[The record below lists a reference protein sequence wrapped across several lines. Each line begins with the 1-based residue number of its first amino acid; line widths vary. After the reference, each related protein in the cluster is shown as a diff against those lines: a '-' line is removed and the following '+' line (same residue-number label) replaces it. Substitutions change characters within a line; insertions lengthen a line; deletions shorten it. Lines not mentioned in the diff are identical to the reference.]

1 MHHHSIINILNP
13 KEFNFRIRADTV
25 LRGDKPMKIEE
36 IHPELRSVIRFVP
49 SLPFHRRLFVKFIN
63 FLERVA
69 PEKKVV
75 NGLAIEKKELSHASV
90 RIFRQEGE
98 LPGAGLLWIHG
109 GGLISGRAA
118 QDDLLCASYARDL
131 GLVVVSVD
139 YRLAPQYPFPAAI
152 DDCYEAWQW
161 FISEAQNLG
170 VDPARI
176 AVSGQSAGGGLAA
189 SLTQRI
195 SDEGGVQPSAQALFC
210 PMLDDRTA
218 ANKELDSINHRI
230 WTNKSNR
237 SGWSCYLGHPPGVA
251 EVSAYAV
258 PARRKDLSNLPPAWI
273 SVGDID
279 LFYEEDRLY
288 SQRLCEA
295 GVDCQLY
302 VVPMAPHAFETF
314 VPKASITQDLY
325 RDNYRF
331 LRDSLGL

>member
-1 MHHHSIINILNP
+1 
-13 KEFNFRIRADTV
+13 
-25 LRGDKPMKIEE
+25 MKIEK
-36 IHPELRSVIRFVP
+36 IHPELRGVIRFVP

-75 NGLAIEKKELSHASV
+75 NGVAIEKKELAHASV
-90 RIFRQEGE
+90 RVFKQKGE
-98 LPGAGLLWIHG
+98 LTGAGLLWIHG

-118 QDDLLCASYARDL
+118 QDDVACAAYAQDL

-152 DDCYEAWQW
+152 DDCYEAWRW
-161 FISEAQNLG
+161 FIKEAHNLG

-189 SLTQRI
+189 SLTQKI

-218 ANKELDSINHRI
+218 AQQDLDLINHRI

-237 SGWSCYLGHPPGVA
+237 AGWSAYLGQPPGADEVA
-251 EVSAYAV
+251 AYAV
-258 PARRKDLSNLPPAWI
+258 PARREDLSSLPPAWI
-273 SVGDID
+273 GVGDID
-279 LFYEEDRLY
+279 LFFDEGRLY
-288 SQRLCEA
+288 SRRLREA

-314 VPKASITQDLY
+314 VPKASITRDLY

-331 LRDSLGL
+331 LRESLGL